1 MKKKNKTII
10 IAEAGVNHN
19 GKIKLA
25 LKLVD
30 IASKA
35 KADYVKFQTYS
46 SDDLVQKKVGLAKY
60 QKKNLK
66 GISSQYKLLK
76 KFELSKSDHLR
87 IVRRCKTKK
96 IKFLSSPF
104 DLKSID
110 LLQNL
115 NLKLLK
121 IPSGEITNTPY
132 LRKIGSLKKQIILST
147 GMSNIQEVNKAIKA
161 LISSGTKKKNITILH
176 CSTEY
181 PAKKDNLNLLSIPLL
196 KKKFQINVGYSD
208 HSLGLQASF
217 TAVAL
222 GAKVIEKHFTT
233 NKRLSGPDHKASLS
247 PKELIELVKGIRDI
261 ESTLGTN
268 KKKPYLAELKNLK
281 FVRKFIVA
289 KKNIIKGEKFTK
301 ENVTTKRALVGIPAS
316 KWTWLLGKKA
326 KNFFLH
332 DENIKI

>member
-1 MKKKNKTII
+1 MIKKDKTLI

-19 GKIKLA
+19 GNINLA

-30 IASKA
+30 IAAKS

-46 SDDLVQKKVGLAKY
+46 TDDLVQKKVGLAEY

-66 GISSQYKLLK
+66 KIFSQYKLLK
-76 KFELSKSDHLR
+76 KFELSVSDHLR
-87 IVRRCKTKK
+87 IIKRCKEKK

-110 LLQNL
+110 LLKKLKL
-115 NLKLLK
+115 NLFK
-121 IPSGEITNTPY
+121 IPSGEITNIPY
-132 LRKIGSLKKQIILST
+132 LRKMGALKKQIILST
-147 GMSNIQEVNKAIKA
+147 GMSKTDEIKKAIKT

-176 CSTEY
+176 CSSEY
-181 PAKKDNLNLLSIPLL
+181 PAEKNNLNLLSIPLL
-196 KKKFQINVGYSD
+196 KKKFNINVGYSD

-233 NKRLSGPDHKASLS
+233 NKKLSGPDQKASLS
-247 PKELIELVKGIRDI
+247 PNELINLVKGIRYI
-261 ESTLGTN
+261 EPTLGN
-268 KKKPYLAELKNLK
+268 NVKEPYSAELKNLK
-281 FVRKFIVA
+281 FIRKFIVA
-289 KKNIIKGEKFTK
+289 KKKIIKGEKFTGK
-301 ENVTTKRALVGIPAS
+301 NVTTKRAIAGIPAS
-316 KWTWLLGKKA
+316 KWDWVIGKKA
-326 KNFFLH
+326 KKNFLY